1 MVKPLLQQLFCEEN
15 IKIMVNVL
23 LNYYNFDGEWARKKL
38 TPYVRGKVLII
49 PLAFREWEINDE
61 VSWQAIYG
69 EGGEKH
75 DNIMRPFYA
84 YGIEPSDIKW
94 LDYFDKS
101 VDHTAELA
109 EADVLFFTGG
119 MPEKAVARIDELGLR
134 AAIQNFDGVVMGA
147 SAGAMLQLARYHVTP
162 DEDYAE
168 YGLYDGLGL
177 VRGIDLE
184 VHFLDTE
191 LQNACTERATGDLG
205 LPVCQMWHEG
215 GVLVEGN
222 NVVTMGHVRIVK

>member
-1 MVKPLLQQLFCEEN
+1 
-15 IKIMVNVL
+15 MVNVL
-23 LNYYNFDGEWARKKL
+23 LNYYNFDGEWAREKL
-38 TPYVRGKVLII
+38 TQYVRGKVLII

-101 VDHTAELA
+101 ADHTAELA

-162 DEDYAE
+162 T
-168 YGLYDGLGL
+168 
-177 VRGIDLE
+177 R
-184 VHFLDTE
+184 TTPST
-191 LQNACTERATGDLG
+191 ACTTGWGLSAVLTSKCIFSTPNCRMPAPSVRQATWDCPSARCGMRAVYLWKAT
-205 LPVCQMWHEG
+205 
-215 GVLVEGN
+215 
-222 NVVTMGHVRIVK
+222 TS

>member
-1 MVKPLLQQLFCEEN
+1 
-15 IKIMVNVL
+15 MVNVL
-23 LNYYNFDGEWARKKL
+23 LNYYNFDGEWAREKL
-38 TPYVRGKVLII
+38 SPYVHGKVLIV
-49 PLAFREWEINDE
+49 PLAFREWEINDDA
-61 VSWQAIYG
+61 SWQTIYG

-84 YGIEPSDIKW
+84 YGIERSDIKW
-94 LDYFDKS
+94 LNYFDKS
-101 VDHTAELA
+101 ADHLAELA

-134 AAIQNFDGVVMGA
+134 TAIQNFDGVVMGA

-177 VRGIDLE
+177 VGGIDLE

-191 LQNACTERATGDLG
+191 LQNACTKRATGDLG
-205 LPVCQMWHEG
+205 LPVYQMRHEG
-215 GVLVEGN
+215 GVLVDGG
-222 NVVTMGHVRIVK
+222 NVVPMGQVRVVN